1 MADFEPIAVNTTA
14 EKLEKI
20 ANMDVLT
27 ETVETENDNALV
39 SATALLKTLVGNVDL
54 SNYYIKLWQPNT
66 EYKVGDVV
74 IENFGNGYMGNP
86 RTGVLRCIENHTSS
100 DYFDQDYLGDSKWE
114 QKKDVWA
121 EYGYRDYLGNLIPEH
136 YATKKEVGN
145 IETALNNIIA
155 LQNSLIGGDA

>member
-54 SNYYIKLWQPNT
+54 SNYYIKIWQPNT

-74 IENFGNGYMGNP
+74 YATSIGYNGATMDVIAKC
-86 RTGVLRCIENHTSS
+86 TQAHTSS
-100 DYFDQDYLGDSKWE
+100 SGIFVDGDKWRTE
-114 QKKDVWA
+114 NIYAYSSICD
-121 EYGYRDYLGNLIPEH
+121 GRGNVIEET
-136 YATKKEVGN
+136 YATKEELAEAIGQ
-145 IETALNNIIA
+145 ALE
-155 LQNSLIGGDA
+155 GDY